1 MRRRLLRPARR
12 GSAGA
17 KSAGEGLRDFG
28 HRAGQYPALRRVVGG
43 LVLRND
49 MLKYLAVL
57 ALVALS
63 ACGSRPETAARVS
76 PVTRP
81 AILNPAFAD
90 SDPYPW
96 MARRPTNHPVHGI
109 DTSRWQGAVDWATAR
124 QAGVSFAFMKAT
136 EGGDRVDPQFASQWA
151 AAGAAGVPRGAYH
164 FFYFCTPA
172 AEQARWF
179 IANVP
184 REAGALPPV
193 LDIEWTPFSPT
204 CRIRPAPAV
213 IRSEIGIFLQIVG
226 RHYGQRPIVYTTPEF
241 WQDNGFADIS
251 NEDFWLRSTNAHPS
265 DAYAGMPW
273 TFWQYTGT
281 GRVPGVAGD
290 VDINT
295 FAGSAGAWQRWLAAR
310 TQ

>member
-1 MRRRLLRPARR
+1 MVFRII
-12 GSAGA
+12 S
-17 KSAGEGLRDFG
+17 
-28 HRAGQYPALRRVVGG
+28 
-43 LVLRND
+43 
-49 MLKYLAVL
+49 VL
-57 ALVALS
+57 ALLALS
-63 ACGSRPETAARVS
+63 ACGGRSAAPVQTTAIAG
-76 PVTRP
+76 P
-81 AILNPAFAD
+81 AILSPAFAD
-90 SDPYPW
+90 SDPHDW
-96 MARRPTNHPVHGI
+96 TTRKPTSHPVHGI
-109 DTSRWQGAVDWATAR
+109 DTSRWQGAIDWRAAR
-124 QAGVSFAFMKAT
+124 ASGVGFAFIKAT

-184 REAGALPPV
+184 RSQGALPPV

-213 IRSEIGIFLQIVG
+213 VRSEIGIFLDIVG

-251 NEDFWLRSTNAHPS
+251 GEDFWLRSTSAHPS
-265 DAYAGMPW
+265 EAYAGMPW

-290 VDINT
+290 VDINA
-295 FAGSAGAWQRWLAAR
+295 FAGSTAEWRRWLTAR
-310 TQ
+310 QQ